1 MRQNKAFIFWCTWVT
16 VNERSTT
23 CGLNCTWSNKRSFDK
38 SKVTFLFIRLPKL
51 QALFCIF
58 MKLHYQWCLS
68 FMMIFTVI
76 RTLMEKIVLSSVL
89 HESKATSSLCKVD
102 LTKEDNLEKKSDV
115 GFGATNEINDLLK
128 KDTVTNKSF
137 KSVKKDC
144 ITFISYMLT
153 LWAF

>member
-1 MRQNKAFIFWCTWVT
+1 MMPFFY
-16 VNERSTT
+16 
-23 CGLNCTWSNKRSFDK
+23 DD
-38 SKVTFLFIRLPKL
+38 
-51 QALFCIF
+51 
-58 MKLHYQWCLS
+58 LHY
-68 FMMIFTVI
+68 VI

-144 ITFISYMLT
+144 STFVSYMLT